1 MTTAGVLGIATSTSV
16 SFVFYFV
23 LFGAFYAAVGGGQ
36 LFIDLAI
43 RAAGRATGGTAK
55 AAIIGGPP

>member
-1 MTTAGVLGIATSTSV
+1 
-16 SFVFYFV
+16 
-23 LFGAFYAAVGGGQ
+23 VGGGQ
-36 LFIDLAI
+36 LFIDLAS